1 MNKIIKIEENKIFVG
16 KDDGSILETETS
28 NASWDV
34 KVGDEVEVFTSGDTV
49 ILSLAKK
56 TKEKKCCPIIKKAVN
71 ACHKLLPMIFT
82 GLFAIF
88 TIALIV
94 ICALPKGNRYE
105 FDMEIMGMELTSTIK
120 FKGDEMQM
128 TMSTLDKVTSVKYD
142 YDIEDGKLY
151 EYNTETKKYD
161 YLGEISST
169 KLTIKEPETGMML
182 EYEEETMIALRT
194 LSIVFMAIAAV
205 LDFACIAV
213 VFLTKKGIIKLDEAQ
228 AVQPTT
234 TSEATE
240 TTETTEQ

>member
-1 MNKIIKIEENKIFVG
+1 M
-16 KDDGSILETETS
+16 
-28 NASWDV
+28 
-34 KVGDEVEVFTSGDTV
+34 
-49 ILSLAKK
+49 
-56 TKEKKCCPIIKKAVN
+56 PI
-71 ACHKLLPMIFT
+71 IFT
-82 GLFAIF
+82 GLFAFF

-94 ICALPKGNRYE
+94 ICVLPKGHKYE
-105 FDMEIMGMELTSTIK
+105 FEMEFMGMELTSTIK

-128 TMSTLDKVTSVKYD
+128 TMSTLDEVTSVKYD
-142 YDIEDGKLY
+142 IEYGKLY

-213 VFLTKKGIIKLDEAQ
+213 VFLTQKGIIKLDETQ
-228 AVQPTT
+228 TVQ
-234 TSEATE
+234 SAISSDVTE